1 MQELLEIEE
10 SKLIFK
16 NDKAFEYLYRKNL
29 RKSLSMMKIIKKF
42 MLSTKNKNFRE
53 IMSENQEISEKFEL
67 FSKENRTLKEIN
79 ENFVEETQKLSKKVK
94 ELSSKLEKKRSYLKI
109 FKGSEKTLENLD
121 FETLLDIEKKM
132 HDSLRNLSNCKTKVQ

>member
-1 MQELLEIEE
+1 
-10 SKLIFK
+10 
-16 NDKAFEYLYRKNL
+16 
-29 RKSLSMMKIIKKF
+29 MKIIKKF